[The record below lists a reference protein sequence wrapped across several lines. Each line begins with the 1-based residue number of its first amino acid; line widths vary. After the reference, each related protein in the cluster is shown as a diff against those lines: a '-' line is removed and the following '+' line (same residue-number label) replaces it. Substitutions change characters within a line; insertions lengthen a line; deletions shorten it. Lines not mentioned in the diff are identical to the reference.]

1 MRQGGSQN
9 AAVQRGGL
17 WSVGQSVSHRVC
29 CDGGDVG
36 KADGL
41 EILLSGLCLY
51 LLNTFRTCLASV
63 YQYGSRVSVQAP
75 ASGPSIS

>member
-1 MRQGGSQN
+1 MNFIKKKKKRPSLCDGSF
-9 AAVQRGGL
+9 
-17 WSVGQSVSHRVC
+17 SEESP